1 MSYQVFARK
10 YRPRTFDDV
19 LGQEHVVRTLR
30 NAIAQDRIAH
40 AYLFVGPRGTGKT
53 STARILAKALNCPGG
68 PKADF
73 DPDAPVCVE
82 IAEGRSMDVLEI
94 DGASNNG
101 IEQVRD
107 LRETVRFAPMSGQFR
122 IVYIDEVHML
132 STAAFNGLLK
142 VLEEPPPH
150 AKFIFATTDP
160 QKVLPTIISRCQ
172 RFDLRRIPD
181 TIIADHLLHIA
192 RLENVQIT
200 DGAAH
205 AIARGAEGGMRDAQS
220 MLDQLVAFCGESIT
234 EDDVL
239 NIFGFTAQETITEL
253 TGALLAKNTP
263 SALEQVHQQAD
274 RGKDLTRLLA
284 DTIGHLRNLLVHKID
299 PAAARDVPPALL
311 NALNAQA
318 PLVSTERLINL
329 IDQFADVDA
338 RMKWASNKRLYLE
351 IGVIKAVHSLEE
363 VLLSDVITTLGSV
376 RELTG
381 ARPVPPPAAPPASI
395 PNQPSAP
402 PAPPAPPARSHG
414 SNGSDGPAAASST
427 PLAATAATVE
437 PVEPAES
444 AEPAEPSLFP
454 DDALPPGPA
463 TGGGRLDGADL
474 WARTLAELQA
484 RKPLQAGFANQ
495 GVFLEMRGTEMVVG
509 FAPSAQ
515 MAKDSLNRPAATSAV
530 EEILNALSGESIT
543 LKLETR
549 SDLTRG
555 GAKPH
560 GAVGIDAP
568 EARRVGA
575 PHGGRTRPGGRPRG
589 PLERRGVEGRGVG
602 SRRPGRRRCGSGGRW
617 ARRDDGRLDRGR
629 LDHCDSLGAGKDGG
643 GRLDGLDDGRR
654 RDRRRGLAGLE
665 YAEGRSRSFL
675 DDLHSDLF
683 GHRILA
689 SRDSRCALGHRPS

>member
-30 NAIAQDRIAH
+30 NAIEQDRIAH

-68 PKADF
+68 PKVHF
-73 DPDAPVCVE
+73 DPEAPACLE

-192 RLENVQIT
+192 KLEGINLT
-200 DGAAH
+200 EEAAH

-220 MLDQLVAFCGESIT
+220 MLDQLVAFCGETIA

-239 NIFGFTAQETITEL
+239 NIFGFTAQETIAAL
-253 TGALLAKNTP
+253 TTAILEKDTP

-274 RGKDLTRLLA
+274 RGKDLSRLLA
-284 DTIGHLRNLLVHKID
+284 DVIGHCRNLLVHKVD
-299 PAAARDVPPALL
+299 PSAARDVPPALIE
-311 NALNAQA
+311 ALAAQA
-318 PLVSTERLINL
+318 RLVSTERLINL
-329 IDQFADVDA
+329 IDQFAEVDA
-338 RMKWASNKRLYLE
+338 RMKWASNKRLYFE

-363 VLLSDVITTLGSV
+363 VLLSDVITTLGGVTSS
-376 RELTG
+376 G
-381 ARPVPPPAAPPASI
+381 ANSGGATSGGGPAVASAPRPAVASSATAALQPAPAAPA
-395 PNQPSAP
+395 PSQNGMGEAP
-402 PAPPAPPARSHG
+402 PVAAMASESG
-414 SNGSDGPAAASST
+414 SAA
-427 PLAATAATVE
+427 
-437 PVEPAES
+437 
-444 AEPAEPSLFP
+444 
-454 DDALPPGPA
+454 DAVWQR
-463 TGGGRLDGADL
+463 TMADL
-474 WARTLAELQA
+474 RSQ
-484 RKPLQAGFANQ
+484 KPLLAGFASQ
-495 GVFLEMRGTEMVVG
+495 GVFLEKRGHEVVIG
-509 FAPSAQ
+509 FAPASQ
-515 MAKDSLNRPAATSAV
+515 MAKDSLNRAAAKAAVEDILSAV
-530 EEILNALSGESIT
+530 SGESLT

-549 SDLTRG
+549 ADLTPPPPPPKPELPPRPAVTSPPEPN
-555 GAKPH
+555 GAS
-560 GAVGIDAP
+560 AP
-568 EARRVGA
+568 AA
-575 PHGGRTRPGGRPRG
+575 
-589 PLERRGVEGRGVG
+589 
-602 SRRPGRRRCGSGGRW
+602 
-617 ARRDDGRLDRGR
+617 
-629 LDHCDSLGAGKDGG
+629 
-643 GRLDGLDDGRR
+643 
-654 RDRRRGLAGLE
+654 
-665 YAEGRSRSFL
+665 
-675 DDLHSDLF
+675 SDE
-683 GHRILA
+683 
-689 SRDSRCALGHRPS
+689 RPSPTVPTISEEEFFNDPRIALALEEFRATIESIRPASKLAR

>member
-30 NAIAQDRIAH
+30 NAIEQERIAH

-68 PKADF
+68 PKVDF
-73 DPDAPVCVE
+73 DPEAPACLE

-132 STAAFNGLLK
+132 TTAAFNGLLK

-192 RLENVQIT
+192 KLENITLT

-220 MLDQLVAFCGESIT
+220 MLDQLVAFCGETIA

-239 NIFGFTAQETITEL
+239 NIFGFTAQETITAL
-253 TGALLAKNTP
+253 TTAILQKDTP

-274 RGKDLTRLLA
+274 RGKDLGRLLA
-284 DTIGHLRNLLVHKID
+284 DVIGHCRNLLVHKVD
-299 PAAARDVPPALL
+299 PSAARDVPPALIE
-311 NALNAQA
+311 ALADQA
-318 PLVSTERLINL
+318 RLVSTERLINL

-338 RMKWASNKRLYLE
+338 RMKWASNKRLYFE

-363 VLLSDVITTLGSV
+363 VLLSDVITTLGGVASS
-376 RELTG
+376 G
-381 ARPVPPPAAPPASI
+381 ATSGGGGPVPASAPRPVATDSAPAALQSAPTASVPGQNGTGEAPPAAGMASE
-395 PNQPSAP
+395 PGSA
-402 PAPPAPPARSHG
+402 ADAVWQRTVTDLRS
-414 SNGSDGPAAASST
+414 
-427 PLAATAATVE
+427 
-437 PVEPAES
+437 
-444 AEPAEPSLFP
+444 
-454 DDALPPGPA
+454 
-463 TGGGRLDGADL
+463 
-474 WARTLAELQA
+474 Q
-484 RKPLQAGFANQ
+484 KPLLAGFASQ
-495 GVFLEMRGTEMVVG
+495 GVFLERRGNEMVLG
-509 FAPSAQ
+509 FAPTSQ
-515 MAKDSLNRPAATSAV
+515 MAKDSLNRAAAKAAVEDILSAV
-530 EEILNALSGESIT
+530 SGEPLT

-549 SDLTRG
+549 ADLTPPPPPPKPELAPRPTV
-555 GAKPH
+555 APPPEPH
-560 GAVGIDAP
+560 GSSAP
-568 EARRVGA
+568 AASVEPPSPPVPAIPEEEFYNDPRIALALEEFRATIESIRPAPQPAR
-575 PHGGRTRPGGRPRG
+575 
-589 PLERRGVEGRGVG
+589 
-602 SRRPGRRRCGSGGRW
+602 
-617 ARRDDGRLDRGR
+617 
-629 LDHCDSLGAGKDGG
+629 
-643 GRLDGLDDGRR
+643 
-654 RDRRRGLAGLE
+654 
-665 YAEGRSRSFL
+665 
-675 DDLHSDLF
+675 
-683 GHRILA
+683 
-689 SRDSRCALGHRPS
+689 